1 MISKIGNVTAVGLLV
16 AAGYSL
22 SLGSEGRAQLAAASM
37 VVVESGSSIL
47 ASAREFTGEF
57 SEAIQHLSF
66 ANVYAMVGELSDVAP
81 PDKQASEGLVVTEK
95 VEDPPDPNQVEKIR
109 SSFSD
114 KVIIHQDASKKSG
127 TITPVF
133 RGEEGGEY
141 MYVMVPLKK

>member
-1 MISKIGNVTAVGLLV
+1 MSKIGNVAAVGLLV

-37 VVVESGSSIL
+37 VVVDSGSSIL
-47 ASAREFTGEF
+47 ASARDFTGEF
-57 SEAIQHLSF
+57 SEAVQHLSF
-66 ANVYAMVGELSDVAP
+66 ANVYAIVGELSGIAS
-81 PDKQASEGLVVTEK
+81 PDKQTSEGLVVAEK
-95 VEDPPDPNQVEKIR
+95 TDGLADANQEEKIR

-133 RGEEGGEY
+133 RGEEGDKY
-141 MYVMVPLKK
+141 MYVMVPVKK